1 LHAETA
7 LGTGRMTSTFECS
20 KKWGDYRF
28 VNVCFDVRQTL
39 ERRGFLVK
47 VTRETKQTKFRI
59 PEEMLTYLKE
69 QAEKN
74 FRSVNAELMARL
86 VRTMEQDVNGEIQNE
101 GKLA

>member
-1 LHAETA
+1 
-7 LGTGRMTSTFECS
+7 M
-20 KKWGDYRF
+20 
-28 VNVCFDVRQTL
+28 
-39 ERRGFLVK
+39 K

-86 VRTMEQDVNGEIQNE
+86 VGTMEQDVNGEIQNE

>member
-1 LHAETA
+1 
-7 LGTGRMTSTFECS
+7 M
-20 KKWGDYRF
+20 
-28 VNVCFDVRQTL
+28 
-39 ERRGFLVK
+39 K

>member
-1 LHAETA
+1 MKLT
-7 LGTGRMTSTFECS
+7 R
-20 KKWGDYRF
+20 
-28 VNVCFDVRQTL
+28 DV
-39 ERRGFLVK
+39 
-47 VTRETKQTKFRI
+47 KQTKNRI